1 MPAKNTNLILVARS
15 KDVLQKITTEYE
27 QNFGVK
33 ASYFDIDLSVPNS
46 AVQLYNEVKK
56 SGENIDILIN
66 NAGFG
71 LYGESSD
78 MDVEKVSAML
88 TLNITMLTELSLF
101 FARDMKQNRKGKIL
115 NVASTA
121 AFQAVP
127 YLAAYAA
134 SKAYVLSFSE
144 ALHIELKKY
153 GVTVSALCPG
163 ATATNFAKVANAE
176 SSNMF
181 ANAMSSQEVA
191 AKAYKGLLK
200 NKMKIVTGFAN
211 RILSSSVRFFPRKWA
226 AIMAGKMMK

>member
-1 MPAKNTNLILVARS
+1 M
-15 KDVLQKITTEYE
+15 
-27 QNFGVK
+27 
-33 ASYFDIDLSVPNS
+33 
-46 AVQLYNEVKK
+46 KK